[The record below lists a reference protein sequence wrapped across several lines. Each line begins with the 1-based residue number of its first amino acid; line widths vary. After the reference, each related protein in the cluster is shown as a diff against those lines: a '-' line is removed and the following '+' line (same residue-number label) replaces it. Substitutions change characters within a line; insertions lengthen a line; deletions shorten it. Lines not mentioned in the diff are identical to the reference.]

1 MNIYLVLIIL
11 MLLYGTKYNKK
22 NNNYLD
28 KSNCSCIKGVFLLF
42 VFYRHIKGYV
52 VNPIEN
58 NLYIN
63 SLDNF
68 LGQLIVTPFLFYSGF
83 GVMESIKKNKKKYI
97 EKIPAKRC
105 LLTWFNFAIAVLIF
119 LIVDIFMGIEYSKKS
134 IVLSFLAWD
143 TIGNSNWYIFGII
156 ALYLITYLSFSILD
170 KDYKKAIVMNIILSF
185 ILILG
190 ISYFKE
196 NWWYDTLLTYP
207 LGMYYS
213 FYVKDINRLLND
225 RKKYYLILICLI
237 ASFTVIF
244 INLSL
249 NKYMYELLS
258 CAFVLII
265 VIFTFKLE
273 LNNKFTKWI
282 GDNIFGFYIMM
293 RIPMI
298 IFSKTAIV
306 NNVIIFLVVTFVLTI
321 IITYIFMITIR
332 VIDNYFEKRVLK

>member
-213 FYVKDINRLLND
+213 FYVKDINVVAKIKKHWWKEEKNITLNSD
-225 RKKYYLILICLI
+225 VSMDAIIQILE
-237 ASFTVIF
+237 
-244 INLSL
+244 
-249 NKYMYELLS
+249 KELHKRE
-258 CAFVLII
+258 V
-265 VIFTFKLE
+265 
-273 LNNKFTKWI
+273 
-282 GDNIFGFYIMM
+282 FY
-293 RIPMI
+293 
-298 IFSKTAIV
+298 S
-306 NNVIIFLVVTFVLTI
+306 VVTEDDF
-321 IITYIFMITIR
+321 FKFKCSHNMG
-332 VIDNYFEKRVLK
+332 NECEKRDCHCCNCSFDFYDSDITKILKERASYILEE